1 MLGRISTLVLFLCM
15 PLLVY
20 SAEAST
26 PLLPDQFAN
35 WRAESP
41 AKPTA
46 NQDFASNFDAILRE
60 SGQKQ
65 AEQREYKNGT
75 EQITVRAFRLHDP
88 SSAYELYTSL
98 LSPGMKKIDLGD
110 HSVSNGAKTVSL
122 IGDLVVQADLPATVK
137 PEVLKGLLD
146 LLKSKADHTPLPPVK
161 DYLPSK
167 GRIFGSEKYALAP
180 QAFTSALN
188 GLEQSAYADL
198 VKEVGFENGVEAMF
212 GRFHSQKKD
221 AVLLLLEYPTPQ
233 LAEQHLH
240 HVQTVISRD
249 ALKAGASV
257 ERKASLLSLV
267 FVQDSPEFIQAL
279 RNDINYETSVTWNE
293 PSQTATDP
301 PWFLVM
307 SKIFIFT
314 GIFMGVATA
323 LGIAFGGVRVITKR
337 LFPGKVF
344 DRPED
349 IEVIQLGLSGKKI
362 DASDMY

>member
-1 MLGRISTLVLFLCM
+1 MLSRISTLILLLCA
-15 PLLVY
+15 PLIVY
-20 SAEAST
+20 AAAPT
-26 PLLPDQFAN
+26 VPLLPDQFAN

-41 AKPTA
+41 AQPVVPR
-46 NQDFASNFDAILRE
+46 DLGPNFDVILRE

-65 AEQREYKNGT
+65 AEQRIYRNAGD
-75 EQITVRAFRLHDP
+75 QITVRAFRLHDP
-88 SSAYELYTSL
+88 SSAFELYTFL
-98 LSPGMKKIDLGD
+98 LAPGMKTVNLGPNAA
-110 HSVSNGAKTVSL
+110 SSGANSIFL
-122 IGDLVVQADLPATVK
+122 IGDLVIQADLSPTAR
-137 PEVLKGLLD
+137 PEALQNLLEIM
-146 LLKSKADHTPLPPVK
+146 KSKADSTPLPPVK
-161 DYLPSK
+161 DYLPTK
-167 GRIFGSEKYALAP
+167 GRTFGTEKYALGP
-180 QAFTSALN
+180 QAFSSALN
-188 GLEQSAYADL
+188 NLEQSAYAEL

-212 GRFHSQKKD
+212 ARFHSQKND

-240 HVQTVISRD
+240 HVETVISSE
-249 ALKAGASV
+249 ALKSGVSV

-267 FVQDSPEFIQAL
+267 FVQNSREFALAL
-279 RNDINYETSVTWNE
+279 RSDINYETSVTWNE

-307 SKIFIFT
+307 SQIFIFT